1 MHKLTRMRYS
11 RNEWKN
17 KARERA
23 EQIREYRKAIAREKK
38 RKIELKDRIKELE
51 AKLEKKRR

>member
-11 RNEWKN
+11 RDEWKI

-23 EQIREYRKAIAREKK
+23 EQIREYRKAIARERKK
-38 RKIELKDRIKELE
+38 KIEFKERIKELE
-51 AKLEKKRR
+51 AKLEKKR

>member
-11 RNEWKN
+11 RDQWKN

-23 EQIREYRKAIAREKK
+23 EQIREYRKAMTRWNEK
-38 RKIELKDRIKELE
+38 KIELEERIKQLE
-51 AKLEKKRR
+51 SRAEKKI